1 MIGCDIRNLVTL
13 TRAMIVLLEN
23 QQPDGSI
30 VIPEVL
36 RKWTGIEWI
45 G

>member
-1 MIGCDIRNLVTL
+1 MI
-13 TRAMIVLLEN
+13 ALLEKQ

-30 VIPEVL
+30 VIPEVQ
-36 RKWTGIEWI
+36 RKWTGIERI